1 MTSWVFTS
9 IKALNNSVNLLST
22 LNTNHVNLTGSLKE
36 YPWIMIG
43 TERPL
48 PVYHVRRPLD
58 IVSLEGW
65 GAVWKGLKLY
75 LFYIRTERPPP
86 VYHVR
91 RPLDIVSLEGWGA
104 LWKEYNTRKDVV
116 EFEVA
121 EFQKLPARE
130 RKKIRADAEL
140 KIVDRFARFS

>member
-43 TERPL
+43 TERPP

-65 GAVWKGLKLY
+65 GAV
-75 LFYIRTERPPP
+75 
-86 VYHVR
+86 
-91 RPLDIVSLEGWGA
+91 
-104 LWKEYNTRKDVV
+104 WKEYNTRKDVV